1 MFQMYN
7 GARLDPR
14 AREFLPHGAC
24 HDENVGSDTTEKP
37 MKRNSRRSRAR
48 KSKQNAIEWKTLQ
61 SKTSGATALD
71 EEIKENDTHE
81 RPSCI
86 LCCDP
91 MSVVSFG
98 SCDHR
103 TACEKC
109 CLRLRIC
116 YSNLDCPMCKK
127 ELKEIVLA
135 PWREE
140 EPIPPF
146 SVYKVNSS
154 LSSRIVSQLGPGVV
168 LVDKWDKHKG
178 RSRLLNQLL
187 GMVGMSCPMCPIEGA
202 RKFKNHRDLLD
213 HVRKSHK
220 NGHLC
225 SICLEEKRVFVRDQ
239 EVFASSSAVQRHK
252 KEQHPSCHFCQRK
265 PFYDSD
271 ALWHHLIQEHFRCQ
285 LCDQEDGTDAWY
297 RNAPELQL
305 HLANEHFACEHEH
318 CRASLIAFTTLEE
331 LQRHHIDQHSGRM
344 RRWDQAQSR
353 PLHFDYS
360 FRGRN
365 GVNRNNSAQ
374 DSRNYTTEI
383 RGGLEVI
390 DDDLGMLPRQ
400 EQDREHFPSLGEGA
414 PSSSSTA
421 NETSKHAKLVS
432 HQVRCPCGRR
442 KTNHV
447 VPEGQS
453 VPSLECDGI
462 CRLEG
467 RKNQIDDAFGINRSS
482 HISVFNRKKAT
493 WSGTLLKAAKED
505 VERIKEFEL
514 LLEEFV
520 KSRAARRQLAPSPKP
535 HRAILHGMAEQYGV
549 PTVSLGNEPNRAV
562 QLFKPTGNA
571 PAPGIPDQLLSAVC
585 TTVSDQEIANLIKAA
600 QGYQLRF
607 TDIAKTVDLHY
618 HLRSYSEPDGYT
630 ITWDGEDS
638 ATAVFTSKDPW
649 NRAKEGLQGGIRG
662 MFRIDTS
669 WNPI

>member
-1 MFQMYN
+1 
-7 GARLDPR
+7 
-14 AREFLPHGAC
+14 
-24 HDENVGSDTTEKP
+24 
-37 MKRNSRRSRAR
+37 
-48 KSKQNAIEWKTLQ
+48 
-61 SKTSGATALD
+61 
-71 EEIKENDTHE
+71 
-81 RPSCI
+81 
-86 LCCDP
+86 
-91 MSVVSFG
+91 
-98 SCDHR
+98 
-103 TACEKC
+103 
-109 CLRLRIC
+109 
-116 YSNLDCPMCKK
+116 MCKK

-365 GVNRNNSAQ
+365 GVNRNNNAQ

-638 ATAVFTSKDPW
+638 ATAVFTSEDPW

-669 WNPI
+669 WSPI